1 MTERK
6 ICQMGD
12 SLILVIRK
20 AIENC
25 TISYEKMKN
34 ERNEVINV
42 LNSARYLD
50 ASTLHLVERQ
60 YNEKISNVQQD
71 IADMEAHMK
80 ELESND

>member
-1 MTERK
+1 
-6 ICQMGD
+6 MGD

-25 TISYEKMKN
+25 AIADEKMKN
-34 ERNEVINV
+34 ERNEVIKV

-60 YNEKISNVQQD
+60 YNEKISNVQHD
-71 IADMEAHMK
+71 ITDMKAHVK